1 MFRVHWQRESIH
13 ELKTAK
19 MKYLT
24 EANELRVQLNEVK
37 VCDTQLCNVKPCVQ
51 MCSFGDSLRL
61 DMMRHPMPVALM

>member
-1 MFRVHWQRESIH
+1 MFRVHRQRESIH

-37 VCDTQLCNVKPCVQ
+37 VCDTQLCNIT
-51 MCSFGDSLRL
+51 MCTNVFLW
-61 DMMRHPMPVALM
+61 